1 MCEVASAD
9 DETPTF
15 PSFCVIE
22 LSPMCVGLN
31 GDPGSWSLSP
41 DCAWYMNN
49 KRDKK
54 SKDYSHEDKKI
65 KGNLKSFST

>member
-1 MCEVASAD
+1 MRAKQKVLSQYHLESKESIEASLVMCEVASAD

-22 LSPMCVGLN
+22 LSPMCAGLN

-41 DCAWYMNN
+41 DCA
-49 KRDKK
+49 
-54 SKDYSHEDKKI
+54 
-65 KGNLKSFST
+65 